1 MWRVLVGPPLRAR
14 DVSREQITPV
24 EGLSALSLDVLTSVA
39 YGPEAIIVVLAV
51 AGATALHL
59 VPPMT
64 IAIVVPLAI
73 LVFSYRQVIDAY
85 PGGGGAYA
93 VTRVNFRPAV
103 SLVAAAALLVDYT
116 LTVAVS
122 IAAGAAAL
130 TSAFPGLGRSTV
142 PICLGTLVV
151 ITLLNLGDAAR
162 AFLLPTMMFIVGLL
176 AIIAIGLVHPLA
188 ANTSFGGLPILA
200 SLLARDSYLPRLFS
214 LRDDRQVLAP
224 GLWTL
229 AVLSGLLLIVVRGN
243 TQALIP
249 LYAIGVFTGFTL
261 SQSGLVVHWWRTRPP
276 RWQHRAAIN
285 ALGAAVTAVST
296 VVFVATKFIQGVWV
310 VVLAIPALIFAFT
323 RVHRYYAQAG
333 RALGL
338 AQIPGPPRPSPLMVV
353 VPLTSVS
360 RLAQDAISQAL
371 SISPHVIAVTVVLE
385 NGEAGDKRAQQME
398 QQWARWDR
406 GVPLRVLHTEY
417 ASVAGPIVAFV
428 DQLRDHDDEQ
438 IVVLIPVTFDDRLRY
453 QIMHNYLDLALTA
466 ALLTRPNVVTVR
478 ILMPLHLADGQDR
491 PKDDY
496 SAAPA
501 ALGSAHSAGQ
511 YHHRHHRL
519 YRRQITGW
527 TDR

>member
-1 MWRVLVGPPLRAR
+1 
-14 DVSREQITPV
+14 
-24 EGLSALSLDVLTSVA
+24 
-39 YGPEAIIVVLAV
+39 
-51 AGATALHL
+51 
-59 VPPMT
+59 
-64 IAIVVPLAI
+64 
-73 LVFSYRQVIDAY
+73 
-85 PGGGGAYA
+85 
-93 VTRVNFRPAV
+93 
-103 SLVAAAALLVDYT
+103 
-116 LTVAVS
+116 
-122 IAAGAAAL
+122 
-130 TSAFPGLGRSTV
+130 
-142 PICLGTLVV
+142 
-151 ITLLNLGDAAR
+151 
-162 AFLLPTMMFIVGLL
+162 
-176 AIIAIGLVHPLA
+176 
-188 ANTSFGGLPILA
+188 
-200 SLLARDSYLPRLFS
+200 
-214 LRDDRQVLAP
+214 
-224 GLWTL
+224 
-229 AVLSGLLLIVVRGN
+229 
-243 TQALIP
+243 
-249 LYAIGVFTGFTL
+249 
-261 SQSGLVVHWWRTRPP
+261 
-276 RWQHRAAIN
+276 
-285 ALGAAVTAVST
+285 
-296 VVFVATKFIQGVWV
+296 
-310 VVLAIPALIFAFT
+310 
-323 RVHRYYAQAG
+323 
-333 RALGL
+333 
-338 AQIPGPPRPSPLMVV
+338 MVV

-398 QQWARWDR
+398 KQWARWDP

-466 ALLTRPNVVTVR
+466 ALLTRPDVVTVR